1 MSKLLIVDDDDYVL
15 KSLVRL
21 LRSSDYDISCYSD
34 PEEALKQCGLQK
46 FDLILSDQKMPSM
59 EGTEFFT
66 HIAQLF
72 PQTRRILISGYSDFT
87 SVTEA
92 FNDGIIHKF
101 VIKPW
106 SNELLENLIS
116 DQLKL
121 GRQEHSLSAS
131 ESREPNPS
139 KVRSNK
145 PGKEVE
151 TADSFHGIITA
162 NPSMLQQISI
172 IKKTAN
178 SDAPFF
184 IHGET
189 GTGKELVAQSIHL
202 ESDRLESKFVAL
214 NCANLTDT
222 LLESQLFGHMKGA
235 FTGAQKDQK
244 GLIAEAEGGTLFLD
258 EVTEIPMN
266 LQAKLLRVLQ
276 EREYTPV
283 GETKAIPFDVKL
295 ISASSTSLEKAV
307 SMGTFRE
314 DLRYRLEV
322 LPISL
327 PPLRARTDDIKILFD
342 YFLAEQF
349 QKHNKSEKDVED
361 SVYECIQSYGW
372 PGNIREL
379 VNVCTY
385 IAALS
390 SDDSAPISLE
400 SLPIVV
406 ISNANLEKAD
416 LNSAVDDAKR
426 PPSNSK
432 RVKEISKASLE
443 LAIENFGGHRES
455 IASYFGISRMTLWRK
470 MKQFDLEN

>member
-21 LRSSDYDISCYSD
+21 LRSPDYDISCYHD
-34 PEEALKQCGLQK
+34 PEEALVQCGLQK
-46 FDLILSDQKMPSM
+46 FDLILSDQKMPNM

-72 PQTRRILISGYSDFT
+72 PQTRRILISGYSDFS

-92 FNDGIIHKF
+92 FNEEIIHKF

-106 SNELLENLIS
+106 DNDSLKNLIA

-121 GRQEHSLSAS
+121 GSQEDSLTTS
-131 ESREPNPS
+131 EGKIPGPS
-139 KVRSNK
+139 KGHPNRL
-145 PGKEVE
+145 KEDE
-151 TADSFHGIITA
+151 ATDNSFHGIVTA
-162 NPSMLQQISI
+162 DPSMDQQMSI
-172 IKKTAN
+172 IMKTAN

-202 ESDRLESKFVAL
+202 ESDRLENNFVAL

-222 LLESQLFGHMKGA
+222 LLESQLFGHTKGA

-244 GLIAEAEGGTLFLD
+244 GLLAEAEGGTLFLD

-283 GETKAIPFDVKL
+283 GATNTVPFDVKL
-295 ISASSTSLEKAV
+295 ISASATSLEEAV
-307 SMGTFRE
+307 ANGTFRE

-322 LPISL
+322 LPINL
-327 PPLRARTDDIKILFD
+327 PPLRDRAGDIRILFD
-342 YFLAEQF
+342 YFLAKQF
-349 QKHNKSEKDVED
+349 QKHGKLEKDVEE
-361 SVYECIQSYGW
+361 SVYTCIQSYNW
-372 PGNIREL
+372 PGNVREL

-390 SDDSAPISLE
+390 SEDSAPIGLE
-400 SLPIVV
+400 SLPVV
-406 ISNANLEKAD
+406 VSNSSSVNAD
-416 LNSAVDDAKR
+416 LNTAADDSGKPR
-426 PPSNSK
+426 IDPK
-432 RVKEISKASLE
+432 RVKQISKASLTS
-443 LAIENFGGHRES
+443 AIRAFGGHRES

-470 MKQFDLEN
+470 MKQFDLED

>member
-1 MSKLLIVDDDDYVL
+1 MSKLLIVDDDDHVL

-21 LRSSDYDISCYSD
+21 LRSSDYDISCYVD

-46 FDLILSDQKMPSM
+46 FDLILSDQRMPSM

-92 FNDGIIHKF
+92 FNDEIIHKF

-106 SNELLENLIS
+106 DNESLKNLIS

-121 GRQEHSLSAS
+121 AGQENLLTTSEGKTPSPSRGRS
-131 ESREPNPS
+131 SRLE
-139 KVRSNK
+139 KDA
-145 PGKEVE
+145 E
-151 TADSFHGIITA
+151 TAGSFHGIVTA
-162 NPSMLQQISI
+162 DPSMHQQISVI
-172 IKKTAN
+172 RKTAN

-202 ESDRLESKFVAL
+202 ESDRLEKKFVAL
-214 NCANLTDT
+214 NCANLTET

-244 GLIAEAEGGTLFLD
+244 GLLAEAEGGTLFLD
-258 EVTEIPMN
+258 EVTEIPMS

-283 GETKAIPFDVKL
+283 GETKAIPFDVKV
-295 ISASSTSLEKAV
+295 ISASATSLEEAV
-307 SMGTFRE
+307 SKGTFRE

-327 PPLRARTDDIKILFD
+327 PPLRARTGDIRILFD
-342 YFLAEQF
+342 YFLAKQF
-349 QKHNKSEKDVED
+349 QKHGNTEKDVED
-361 SVYECIQSYGW
+361 SVYACIQGYNW

-390 SDDSAPISLE
+390 DDDSAPIGWD
-400 SLPIVV
+400 SLPVIVSASSLGNEGEDDV
-406 ISNANLEKAD
+406 EKPRID
-416 LNSAVDDAKR
+416 SRSAK
-426 PPSNSK
+426 K
-432 RVKEISKASLE
+432 ISKASLA

-470 MKQFDLEN
+470 MKQFDLEK